1 MAKKPASFEY
11 NGTLVKV
18 LDGDRID
25 AYIDLGFD
33 LKIKKRIRYMGIDTW
48 ESRTRDLDEKKK
60 GLAAKTRN
68 KELLEAGTFKIISY
82 GTGKFG
88 RVLGEIFVSPDV
100 VGHEISENVDK
111 TSDGLVSINDILINE
126 GHAYEYDGG
135 KKKKF
140 VSEIEK
146 EKAAKKKDLVDKPVG
161 GRMKSIMDVLEQVTE
176 FIIGKEP
183 QSESLLDKKKKTI
196 GFVADGVKPKRK
208 YTRRKKKNAVKKQ
221 K

>member
-11 NGTLVKV
+11 NGTLIKV
-18 LDGDRID
+18 LDGDTID
-25 AYIDLGFD
+25 CYIDLGFD

-60 GLAAKTRN
+60 GLAAKSRN
-68 KELLEAGTFKIISY
+68 KELLEAGVFKIISY

-88 RVLGEIFVSPDV
+88 RVLGEIFVSPDA

-111 TSDGLVSINDILINE
+111 SSDGLVSINDILINE

-140 VSEIEK
+140 VAEIEE
-146 EKAAKKKDLVDKPVG
+146 EKAGKKEDKVDKPA
-161 GRMKSIMDVLEQVTE
+161 EE
-176 FIIGKEP
+176 AFEEGK
-183 QSESLLDKKKKTI
+183 
-196 GFVADGVKPKRK
+196 
-208 YTRRKKKNAVKKQ
+208 
-221 K
+221 